1 MKKKIALL
9 LCTSL
14 SLTLFACRGNNSHAN
29 SATSNIA
36 SAKNSGSSEND
47 ISSVKLAELL
57 EQMCRDTKVPAH
69 EIFELNKEN
78 FELYSFIK
86 WTDGLAAACSEGQ
99 ISTDAHSLVLIRAN
113 GTDTKAMAEAIAA
126 KADPRKWIC
135 VGAEISKVLYT
146 NNYVL
151 MVMTYKDAYE
161 GIKENFEKIIG
172 EEAKVVEMK
181 NSGNLG

>member
-1 MKKKIALL
+1 MKKKLALL

-69 EIFELNKEN
+69 EILIIQ
-78 FELYSFIK
+78 LYQVDR
-86 WTDGLAAACSEGQ
+86 WPRGCL
-99 ISTDAHSLVLIRAN
+99 LR
-113 GTDTKAMAEAIAA
+113 GTDI
-126 KADPRKWIC
+126 
-135 VGAEISKVLYT
+135 Y
-146 NNYVL
+146 
-151 MVMTYKDAYE
+151 
-161 GIKENFEKIIG
+161 
-172 EEAKVVEMK
+172 
-181 NSGNLG
+181 